1 MMNLFDAV
9 VYAVAIVAIV
19 LGFRAGLL
27 RSLATILGYLIAAPI
42 AVAITPRV
50 TAFALSRSALPPDQ
64 QWLVLFA
71 VFIVVGVGISAL
83 MWIAVSGV
91 IDPEFG
97 LFDRVAGAVLGAVRI
112 FLVAVLVVVIF
123 DRIIPADRQ
132 PGFLIGSRLRPYLSA
147 AGKKGLQ
154 SLPPEVE
161 DYIDRLKRERG
172 L

>member
-1 MMNLFDAV
+1 
-9 VYAVAIVAIV
+9 VAIVAIV
-19 LGFRAGLL
+19 LGFKAGLL
-27 RSLATILGYLIAAPI
+27 RSLATILSYLIAAPI

-50 TAFALSRSALPPDQ
+50 MAFALSRSALPPDQ

-91 IDPEFG
+91 IGPDAG

-132 PGFLIGSRLRPYLSA
+132 PGFLAGSRLRPYLSA